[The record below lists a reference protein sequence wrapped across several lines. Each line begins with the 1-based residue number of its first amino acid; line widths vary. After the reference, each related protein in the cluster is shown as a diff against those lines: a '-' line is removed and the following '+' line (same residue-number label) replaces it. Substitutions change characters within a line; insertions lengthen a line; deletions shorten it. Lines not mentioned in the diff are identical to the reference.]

1 MLELFLMIIIGLF
14 LIKFLFSL
22 GFGIMKI
29 IFSVIGLAIAFV
41 LLPIG
46 FVFLLPIAILLGIV
60 TILKLIF

>member
-1 MLELFLMIIIGLF
+1 
-14 LIKFLFSL
+14 
-22 GFGIMKI
+22 MKI

-46 FVFLLPIAILLGIV
+46 LVFLLPIAIILGLV